1 MQSLNE
7 ILNKSGTHS
16 EAYTGGGGLWG
27 LIPPGSVKSRV
38 SRPRKVLSNPLE
50 RNKNVSLP
58 PGQIPVYAALNKS
71 LVARKRK
78 HIKDFKNFVQSSLK
92 ISS

>member
-27 LIPPGSVKSRV
+27 LIPSGSVKPRV

-50 RNKNVSLP
+50 SKKKCEPPP
-58 PGQIPVYAALNKS
+58 PGQIPVYAPEQA
-71 LVARKRK
+71 
-78 HIKDFKNFVQSSLK
+78 
-92 ISS
+92 